1 MKSLNELPENSAERQ
16 HRLEVE
22 AELEYEEEL
31 KHDYVAV
38 AANDVGMKAQR
49 YGKFMRLLKPFIFII
64 SAFGF
69 DSYIRVTQLEKR
81 HPQD

>member
-1 MKSLNELPENSAERQ
+1 MTATDKSDSARQ

-31 KHDYVAV
+31 KHDYVA
-38 AANDVGMKAQR
+38 AAADGVSMKAQR

-64 SAFGF
+64 SAFGI
-69 DSYIRVTQLEKR
+69 DSYIRVTQLEKK